1 MSKRPFAATLPAG
14 IDVPNEIELPFGS
27 RLASAMARALEFLGG
42 WVIVLGTVG
51 VAYTVK
57 CASSAPLRLLL
68 AAWAFSGAVAYA
80 LRYYLLE
87 LFHFQK
93 ELYWVGAMLAVGVGV
108 MGASFRIKGRVGF
121 LAAFSLLLAVGHR
134 RTARVWGDGT
144 TLLRTLSLF
153 MILTQGYEQG
163 GQSVW

>member
-1 MSKRPFAATLPAG
+1 MGQSEWP
-14 IDVPNEIELPFGS
+14 I
-27 RLASAMARALEFLGG
+27 RL
-42 WVIVLGTVG
+42 
-51 VAYTVK
+51 K
-57 CASSAPLRLLL
+57 CASSTPLRLLL

-121 LAAFSLLLAVGHR
+121 LAAFSLLLAVVIG
-134 RTARVWGDGT
+134 G
-144 TLLRTLSLF
+144 LLAFGEMAPRFYERYLF
-153 MILTQGYEQG
+153 L
-163 GQSVW
+163 